1 MSNRGFQKPS
11 IRSEEGMDHGKTKV
25 GGVSDN
31 GKGKGE
37 EGEEIDPDGFL

>member
-1 MSNRGFQKPS
+1 MSNRRFLISSNQT
-11 IRSEEGMDHGKTKV
+11 EEGIDHGKAKV

>member
-1 MSNRGFQKPS
+1 MSNRGFQRPS
-11 IRSEEGMDHGKTKV
+11 IQIEEGIDYGKTKV
-25 GGVSDN
+25 GGVPDN

>member
-1 MSNRGFQKPS
+1 MG
-11 IRSEEGMDHGKTKV
+11 HGKTKV